1 MSKVKRYIKFS
12 VVTIIL
18 LAVAAYIAYAV
29 IVMSAP
35 DPEER
40 CTDVEL
46 VFDRH
51 SGPVFISDKDVN
63 DILQNRHIYPKG
75 RRMAE
80 VETGVIERSIAENPF
95 VESAECYKTSA
106 GRVCIKVIQRQP
118 VIFVIPDGSD
128 GYYVDARGK
137 VIPNTLYL
145 SNIITATGAISR
157 KYATTEL
164 AEFGD
169 FVRTNAFW
177 DDLIA
182 QVHVT
187 RNRKGKEMVE
197 LVPRVGD
204 NIIYLGS
211 IEGYPKKL
219 RRLKV
224 FYDKAVGTVGWNKYG
239 TISLEYDNQIIC
251 TKRDEHHNQ

>member
-1 MSKVKRYIKFS
+1 MSKVKRYIKYS
-12 VVTIIL
+12 VVTVIF
-18 LAVAAYIAYAV
+18 LAVAAYIVYAV
-29 IVMSAP
+29 LVMSAP

-46 VFDRH
+46 VINRN

-75 RRMAE
+75 RLMTQ
-80 VETGVIERSIAENPF
+80 VETGVIEKAIAENPF
-95 VESAECYKTSA
+95 VESAECYKTAA
-106 GRVCIKVIQRQP
+106 GRICIKVVQRQP
-118 VIFVIPDGSD
+118 VIFVMPNDAD

-164 AEFGD
+164 ADFGE
-169 FVRTNAFW
+169 FVRSNAFW

-187 RNRKGKEMVE
+187 KNRKGKEIIE

-211 IEGYPKKL
+211 IEGYHKKL

-251 TKRDEHHNQ
+251 TKREQHNQ